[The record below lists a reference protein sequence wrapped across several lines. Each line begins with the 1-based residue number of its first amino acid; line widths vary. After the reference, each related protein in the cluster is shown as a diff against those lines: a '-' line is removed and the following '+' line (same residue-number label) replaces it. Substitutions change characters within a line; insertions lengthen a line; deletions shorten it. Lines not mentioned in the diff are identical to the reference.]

1 MKCLSIKF
9 IRVFIITSEDINILR
24 KRGTIM
30 EENINALD
38 EISKGASM
46 GIDAISFVLDKVED
60 NDFKDLLEKQRDKY
74 KNISEKIKSVYKKYN
89 SEDKPHETNTMTK
102 LMTWYGVEI
111 KTLTNHSNS
120 KIAELLIQ
128 GTDMGIIEGRKIYNN
143 KKIDKEVLDIVNKF
157 IEMQENSIEELKN
170 YL

>member
-1 MKCLSIKF
+1 M
-9 IRVFIITSEDINILR
+9 N
-24 KRGTIM
+24 
-30 EENINALD
+30 ENINALD

-46 GIDAISFVLDKVED
+46 GIDAISFVLGKVED
-60 NDFKDLLEKQRDKY
+60 ISFKELLEKQCNKY
-74 KNISEKIKSVYKKYN
+74 KNILENIKSIYKKYN
-89 SEDKPHETNTMTK
+89 SEDNPHETSTMTK
-102 LMTWYGVEI
+102 LMTWYGVEM

-143 KKIDKEVLDIVNKF
+143 KDIDKEVLNIVNKF
-157 IEMQENSIEELKN
+157 IKMQENSIEELKK

>member
-1 MKCLSIKF
+1 MKNPIN
-9 IRVFIITSEDINILR
+9 VIIGDKERDNNL
-24 KRGTIM
+24 
-30 EENINALD
+30 
-38 EISKGASM
+38 
-46 GIDAISFVLDKVED
+46 ISF
-60 NDFKDLLEKQRDKY
+60 
-74 KNISEKIKSVYKKYN
+74 KKYN

-102 LMTWYGVEI
+102 LMTWYGVEM

-120 KIAELLIQ
+120 KIAEILIQ

>member
-1 MKCLSIKF
+1 
-9 IRVFIITSEDINILR
+9 
-24 KRGTIM
+24 
-30 EENINALD
+30 
-38 EISKGASM
+38 
-46 GIDAISFVLDKVED
+46 
-60 NDFKDLLEKQRDKY
+60 
-74 KNISEKIKSVYKKYN
+74 
-89 SEDKPHETNTMTK
+89 MTK
-102 LMTWYGVEI
+102 LMTWYGVEM

>member
-9 IRVFIITSEDINILR
+9 IRVFIITIEDINILR
-24 KRGTIM
+24 KRVTIM

-89 SEDKPHETNTMTK
+89 SKVFRM
-102 LMTWYGVEI
+102 
-111 KTLTNHSNS
+111 
-120 KIAELLIQ
+120 
-128 GTDMGIIEGRKIYNN
+128 
-143 KKIDKEVLDIVNKF
+143 
-157 IEMQENSIEELKN
+157 
-170 YL
+170 

>member
-1 MKCLSIKF
+1 
-9 IRVFIITSEDINILR
+9 
-24 KRGTIM
+24 M

-46 GIDAISFVLDKVED
+46 GIDAISFALDKVED
-60 NDFKDLLEKQRDKY
+60 NDFKELLEKQRDKY
-74 KNISEKIKSVYKKYN
+74 KNILEKIKSIYKKYN
-89 SEDKPHETNTMTK
+89 SEDKPHETNTMIK
-102 LMTWYGVEI
+102 LMTWYGVEM

>member
-1 MKCLSIKF
+1 
-9 IRVFIITSEDINILR
+9 
-24 KRGTIM
+24 M

-74 KNISEKIKSVYKKYN
+74 KNILEKIKSIYKKYN
-89 SEDKPHETNTMTK
+89 SEDKPHETSTMTK
-102 LMTWYGVEI
+102 LMTWYGVEM

>member
-1 MKCLSIKF
+1 M
-9 IRVFIITSEDINILR
+9 
-24 KRGTIM
+24 
-30 EENINALD
+30 
-38 EISKGASM
+38 
-46 GIDAISFVLDKVED
+46 
-60 NDFKDLLEKQRDKY
+60 
-74 KNISEKIKSVYKKYN
+74 
-89 SEDKPHETNTMTK
+89 
-102 LMTWYGVEI
+102 